1 MGGGGGDG
9 GAQARQEAT
18 EAKKAAAREA
28 LNRQFGIFYEPS
40 RDAFNKQ
47 VSVQVGYPGD
57 GQTEYRTEM
66 NNVFDQA
73 GYDAA
78 MADYEANKGKSG
90 DREEL
95 YQTVRDNTYTAGK
108 RGLDETRD
116 QAARKT
122 KFELFARGLNG
133 GSEDINQNALL
144 GRTYSQGLM
153 DLGAKADLAKS
164 QFKGDDEQTRLTL
177 LQSVDAGMDAGS
189 ASSSAMNQMRVNA
202 ERAAANAQGTSLGDL
217 FAGSGLIYNQS
228 QAAKGKQDGTA
239 WWNNYN
245 PSRSSGTG
253 ARTGIITPT

>member
-1 MGGGGGDG
+1 MGGGGDD
-9 GAQARQEAT
+9 GAQQRQEQI
-18 EAKKAAAREA
+18 EAKKAAARNA
-28 LNRQFGIFYEPS
+28 LNLQFGVLSEPS
-40 RDAFNKQ
+40 RQSFTKTTEVADPN
-47 VSVQVGYPGD
+47 SEWNGTTT
-57 GQTEYRTEM
+57 QTVY
-66 NNVFDQA
+66 DQA
-73 GYDAA
+73 AYDAA
-78 MADYEANKGKSG
+78 MADYEAAKARGTER
-90 DREEL
+90 DTL

-116 QAARKT
+116 KAARKT

-202 ERAAANAQGTSLGDL
+202 DRAAATAQGTSLGDL

-239 WWNNYN
+239 WWNNYA
-245 PSRSSGTG
+245 PSRSSGMG
-253 ARTGIITPT
+253 ARNGTITPT